1 MAKPKKINRL
11 NDALV
16 KYIFASEER
25 KDILLSLINSV
36 LAQAQTPLLL
46 DIEFLNRELNVAV
59 GVPEIAK
66 ALDAE
71 EEFMNN
77 VELLYAYD
85 TAEKDRRDAVAH
97 EAYWR
102 NKGFQDGEKNGILKD
117 RIGIIANMMR
127 KGISAEAI
135 SDMTGISLG
144 EVRTLSTQIQ

>member
-1 MAKPKKINRL
+1 MNG
-11 NDALV
+11 
-16 KYIFASEER
+16 E
-25 KDILLSLINSV
+25 SL
-36 LAQAQTPLLL
+36 
-46 DIEFLNRELNVAV
+46 REIAI
-59 GVPEIAK
+59 GVPEITK

-77 VELLYAYD
+77 AELLYAYD

-102 NKGFQDGEKNGILKD
+102 NKGFQDGAMNMQHN
-117 RIGIIANMMR
+117 IISNMIR
-127 KGISAEAI
+127 KGMSVEAI